1 MLDQLMWKDFRNQSG
16 ILVLGLFFLAG
27 PYGLYWFYDRD
38 PNTLAVSVML
48 SLIASQITVI
58 VMGATIIGLERQ
70 NHGLDFLLGQPI
82 PKSKILLSK
91 SLVCLIVAVV
101 IWGTSLLV
109 TAVFVDAE
117 PQIVLNGIMQGT
129 AITGSTLFAVAWLF
143 SMIRDSRRSRPNGHG
158 TPLLCDGEIRW
169 RTRFGFGT
177 LHAEPRA
184 FLLPRLLD
192 NRLLLV
198 RGGLE
203 CLFKK
208 TRTVN
213 LPHHVR

>member
-143 SMIRDSRRSRPNGHG
+143 SIFCRGFAIPVGAGLTVTALLFFVTVKFVGGQDLDSELYMRN
-158 TPLLCDGEIRW
+158 LA
-169 RTRFGFGT
+169 RFFYPACLITACCSFVAGWS
-177 LHAEPRA
+177 A
-184 FLLPRLLD
+184 FLRRL
-192 NRLLLV
+192 
-198 RGGLE
+198 E
-203 CLFKK
+203 
-208 TRTVN
+208 
-213 LPHHVR
+213 P